1 MSNEDKTI
9 LTKLYLIL
17 EYNAAPDLN
26 ISTGKQQINRCKLGL
41 NPTHSFNSD
50 AEWKLPE
57 HHNANLNLQNIKI
70 TVFKLPS
77 LNLILIITG
86 YIMILHRMLLNL

>member
-1 MSNEDKTI
+1 MWLMSNEDKTI

-17 EYNAAPDLN
+17 EYNAASDLN

-50 AEWKLPE
+50 AEWK
-57 HHNANLNLQNIKI
+57 
-70 TVFKLPS
+70 
-77 LNLILIITG
+77 
-86 YIMILHRMLLNL
+86 

>member
-1 MSNEDKTI
+1 MWLMSSEDKTI

-41 NPTHSFNSD
+41 NPTPF
-50 AEWKLPE
+50 
-57 HHNANLNLQNIKI
+57 I
-70 TVFKLPS
+70 
-77 LNLILIITG
+77 
-86 YIMILHRMLLNL
+86 